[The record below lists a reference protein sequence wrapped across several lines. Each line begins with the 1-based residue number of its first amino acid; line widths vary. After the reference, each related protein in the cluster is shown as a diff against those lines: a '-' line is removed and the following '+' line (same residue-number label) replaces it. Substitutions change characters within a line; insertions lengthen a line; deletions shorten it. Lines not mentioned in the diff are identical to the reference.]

1 MRREESLNK
10 RLRSILKRADI
21 ELTSK
26 ELQEEIRNFN
36 QYQMRL
42 GVRVHD
48 IIYAPGDFIK
58 YLKRRQEVVAK

>member
-1 MRREESLNK
+1 MRGEESLNK
-10 RLRSILKRADI
+10 RLRSILRKADI

-36 QYQMRL
+36 QYQMKL

-48 IIYAPGDFIK
+48 IIYGPGDFIK
-58 YLKRRQEVVAK
+58 YLKRRQKVVAK